1 MTNLNRTLGLLPRS
15 VVAAALLSVVFAVV
29 GESQLH
35 AQTSIA
41 DLTVQQGAVPRR
53 LVGYG
58 LVVGLDGTG
67 DRSYGTN
74 YGAVHTVQSVVN
86 LLRRFNIEVP
96 SDHLRLRTAAAV
108 LVTAE
113 VSPYLRA
120 GGRFEVQVAALGDAA
135 SLRGGVL
142 WMTPL
147 ISDPNSP
154 PVATAQGPLV
164 VADDPQSVGSYAR
177 RGNSGRLPEGGVMEV
192 DPPQVLHA
200 AEPRLVLKQ
209 PDQVTAVRIAEAIN
223 GSFGDGTATVEDPGS
238 VALSP
243 SADFADNVNGF
254 LAQVFSLPVQAHVPA
269 TVIIDAREGTVVAGG
284 TTRIGPAAV
293 SHHGLSLQVG
303 EPTGAGDPGSP
314 GSVWLGAEATVQDV
328 AAGLHAVGAEPREIA
343 AVFESLKAAGA
354 LTARVVVR

>member
-1 MTNLNRTLGLLPRS
+1 
-15 VVAAALLSVVFAVV
+15 
-29 GESQLH
+29 
-35 AQTSIA
+35 
-41 DLTVQQGAVPRR
+41 VQQGAVPRR

-67 DRSYGTN
+67 DRSYGAN

-135 SLRGGVL
+135 SLKGGVL

-147 ISDPNSP
+147 VSNPNSP
-154 PVATAQGPLV
+154 PVATAQGPVV

-177 RGNSGRLPEGGVMEV
+177 RGNAGRLPEGGVMEV
-192 DPPQVLHA
+192 DPPPVVLA
-200 AEPRLVLKQ
+200 VEPHLVLKQ
-209 PDQVTAVRIAEAIN
+209 PDQVTAVRIAEAVN
-223 GSFGDGTATVEDPGS
+223 ASLGDGTASVDDPGS
-238 VALSP
+238 VALHP
-243 SADFADNVNGF
+243 AAEFADNVNGF
-254 LAQVFSLPVQAHVPA
+254 LAQVYTLPVQVHTPA
-269 TVIIDAREGTVVAGG
+269 VVIIDAREGTVVAGG
-284 TTRIGPAAV
+284 NAIIGPAAV

-303 EPTGAGDPGSP
+303 QPTDAGDPGSP
-314 GSVWLGAEATVQDV
+314 GSVWLGTDATVQDV

-354 LTARVVVR
+354 LMARVVVR

>member
-1 MTNLNRTLGLLPRS
+1 MRDRTTALGSPVRI
-15 VVAAALLSVVFAVV
+15 VAVAAALAVCLAGV
-29 GESQLH
+29 AELR
-35 AQTSIA
+35 AQAQASIA

-67 DRSYGTN
+67 DRSFGSN

-86 LLRRFNIEVP
+86 LLRRFNVEVP
-96 SDHLRLRTAAAV
+96 ADHLRLRTVAAV

-113 VSPYLRA
+113 VSPFLRA
-120 GGRFEVQVAALGDAA
+120 GGRFEVQVGALGDAA

-147 ISDPNSP
+147 VEDPNSA

-164 VADDPQSVGSYAR
+164 VADEAKAVGSYAR
-177 RGNSGRLPEGGVMEV
+177 RGNSGRLPDGGVMEV
-192 DPPQVLHA
+192 DPPRTQLA
-200 AEPRLVLKQ
+200 AEPRLILKQ
-209 PDQVTAVRIAEAIN
+209 PDQVTASRIADAVN
-223 GSFGDGTATVEDPGS
+223 SSLGDGTAVVDDPGA
-238 VALSP
+238 VALRP
-243 SADFADNVNGF
+243 SADFTDNVNGF
-254 LAQVFSLPVQAHVPA
+254 LARVYTIPVQVHVPA
-269 TVIIDAREGTVVAGG
+269 VVIIDGREGTVVAGG

-303 EPTGAGDPGSP
+303 QMVAAGEPGSP

-328 AAGLHAVGAEPREIA
+328 VAGLHAVGAQPREIA
-343 AVFESLKAAGA
+343 AIFESLKAAGA
-354 LTARVVVR
+354 LTAQVVVR